1 MTQDDFRYKFEQVFF
16 LLFLRPP
23 PTSLSLTVKA
33 NVIPVF
39 GNVVSQLCP
48 APPLLR
54 CLATQIPTGT
64 IQVMDTQKCWQG
76 CLYPLLLGDL
86 QRENPGWHSSPQFHV
101 GVIPLSWLLLRFW
114 CLVGWFR
121 SASRPEVAKLFD
133 WCAAVILKF
142 DIGTGA
148 GADGWSN
155 LIWWPNSYDVYKTS
169 RCS

>member
-1 MTQDDFRYKFEQVFF
+1 MTQDDFRSKFDQVFF
-16 LLFLRPP
+16 LLPLHPP

-39 GNVVSQLCP
+39 GDVVSQLFP

-86 QRENPGWHSSPQFHV
+86 QRENPGWRTSPQFHV
-101 GVIPLSWLLLRFW
+101 GVIPFSF
-114 CLVGWFR
+114 F
-121 SASRPEVAKLFD
+121 F
-133 WCAAVILKF
+133 F
-142 DIGTGA
+142 
-148 GADGWSN
+148 N
-155 LIWWPNSYDVYKTS
+155 F
-169 RCS
+169 CSVVVVVSVTLPL